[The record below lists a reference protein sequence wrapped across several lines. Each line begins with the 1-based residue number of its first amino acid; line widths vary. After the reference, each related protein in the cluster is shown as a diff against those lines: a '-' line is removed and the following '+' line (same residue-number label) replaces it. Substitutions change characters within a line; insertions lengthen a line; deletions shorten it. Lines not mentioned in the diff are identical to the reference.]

1 MVALR
6 RIYEI
11 LDHQENGEDGSI
23 IAEYPPLP
31 GSVSQRRTREALAN
45 MRDAIGGILKV
56 REQYGLSIPP
66 LRL

>member
-1 MVALR
+1 VALR

-11 LDHQENGEDGSI
+11 LDQQENGENGSI

-31 GSVSQRRTREALAN
+31 GSVSQGRTCKTLAN
-45 MRDAIGGILKV
+45 MRDAIGRMLKV
-56 REQYGLSIPP
+56 REQYGLSILP